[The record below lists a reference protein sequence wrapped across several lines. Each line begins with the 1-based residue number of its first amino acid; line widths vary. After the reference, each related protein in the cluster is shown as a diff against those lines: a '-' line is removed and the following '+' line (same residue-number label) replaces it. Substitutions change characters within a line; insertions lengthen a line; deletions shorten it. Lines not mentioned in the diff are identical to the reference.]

1 MFLNCRKL
9 VWSKQQTK
17 QVFLLGSYIDV
28 IKRFYFFPFIHEV
41 LENAFTRLTDAKGSF
56 TNYVDKI
63 LPFFDHLP
71 PCVDTF
77 YGMNVDK
84 KWTFLNHLPTSSCK
98 RSLWTIPKEGVRTAR
113 VAPPISKNFK
123 VFSDPTLNRGLLW
136 LSKQT
141 NPLINQ
147 LFHICEFLHHHDLL
161 LQGAYSIVY
170 KVLYIKYSKHWPP
183 YLLASTMDCGCSKI
197 LNHWLFLSL
206 FKFFGWQFILNWM
219 ENSGLKSIFPYCLRF

>member
-1 MFLNCRKL
+1 MYSTFSLWESVAKFQCLLKVVCRFVKLFQFHLYPFKDRQYKFMRLMHLCSWRNLVMRKSSFASKGAIHKLSRLSRGEGVKNCRFDKVKRRL
-9 VWSKQQTK
+9 RGGRESKIANFETTL
-17 QVFLLGSYIDV
+17 FMDG
-28 IKRFYFFPFIHEV
+28 
-41 LENAFTRLTDAKGSF
+41 
-56 TNYVDKI
+56 
-63 LPFFDHLP
+63 
-71 PCVDTF
+71 
-77 YGMNVDK
+77 
-84 KWTFLNHLPTSSCK
+84 
-98 RSLWTIPKEGVRTAR
+98 PKEGVRTAR

-147 LFHICEFLHHHDLL
+147 FLHICDFLHHHDLL

-206 FKFFGWQFILNWM
+206 FKFFGWKYILNW
-219 ENSGLKSIFPYCLRF
+219 I